1 VARRQ
6 LLDPEDSNNL
16 RDHSPDETSGPAMS
30 AKTDA
35 TTESVRQ
42 FYDEYG
48 WVVDGEGSGEDR
60 SFRGYSKAFADYSRV
75 STRRV
80 LDALG
85 EARGSVL
92 FVGGGDMPE
101 SHMAVARTFES
112 IVCLDLS
119 SVGLE
124 AARRKLGD
132 AADYVVGS
140 ILDADL
146 GTGVFDVVY
155 CAHVLY
161 HINRNN
167 QEAAVR
173 QMLKACK
180 PGGRVV
186 LVYANPWSPVRVAGR
201 AAGAVLGS
209 LRKTPPAGAPAKLY
223 YYDHP
228 LSWWRRFADQARVRI
243 APWEAVAG
251 RIATPVMRP
260 QILAKGFV
268 GGAVALEKVAPGLAV
283 ALWQYPLI
291 VLEKPSA

>member
-1 VARRQ
+1 
-6 LLDPEDSNNL
+6 
-16 RDHSPDETSGPAMS
+16 MS
-30 AKTDA
+30 EKTDA
-35 TTESVRQ
+35 TTEAVRR

-48 WVVDGEGSGEDR
+48 WVVDGQGSGEDK
-60 SFRGYSKAFADYSRV
+60 SFRGYSKAFTDYSRV

-85 EARGSVL
+85 DRRGSVL

-101 SHMAVARTFES
+101 NHMAVARTFAR

-132 AADYVVGS
+132 GAEYVVGS
-140 ILDADL
+140 ILEADL
-146 GTGVFDVVY
+146 GAGDFDVVY

-161 HINRNN
+161 HISRDL

-173 QMLKACK
+173 RMLRACR

-186 LVYANPWSPVRVAGR
+186 LVYANPWSPVRLAGR
-201 AAGAVLGS
+201 AAALLGR
-209 LRKTPPAGAPAKLY
+209 LRKAPPSAAPARLY
-223 YYDHP
+223 YHDHP
-228 LSWWRRFADQARVRI
+228 LGWWSRFAGEARVRI

-251 RIATPVMRP
+251 RIAAPVLQP
-260 QILAKGFV
+260 QALASGFV
-268 GGAVALEKVAPGLAV
+268 SAAIALERTAPGLAV
-283 ALWQYPLI
+283 RLWQYPLI
-291 VLEKPSA
+291 VLEKNRAD

>member
-1 VARRQ
+1 
-6 LLDPEDSNNL
+6 
-16 RDHSPDETSGPAMS
+16 MS
-30 AKTDA
+30 DKTDA
-35 TTESVRQ
+35 TTDAVRQ

-48 WVVDGEGSGEDR
+48 WVVDGEGSGEDK
-60 SFRGYSKAFADYSRV
+60 SFRGESEAFAAYARV

-85 EARGSVL
+85 PARGSVL

-101 SHMAVARTFES
+101 SHMAVARTFQR

-119 SVGLE
+119 MVGME
-124 AARRKLGD
+124 AARRKLGN

-161 HINRNN
+161 HINREN
-167 QEAAVR
+167 QELAVR
-173 QMLKACK
+173 RMLKACK

-186 LVYANPWSPVRVAGR
+186 VVYANPWSPVRIAGR
-201 AAGAVLGS
+201 AAAALLGP
-209 LRKTPPAGAPAKLY
+209 LRKAPPPGAPAKLY
-223 YYDHP
+223 YHDHP
-228 LSWWRRFADQARVRI
+228 LGWWRRFADQARVRL

-251 RIATPVMRP
+251 RIAMPALRSP
-260 QILAKGFV
+260 ALAKGFV
-268 GGAVALEKVAPGLAV
+268 GAAMALEKAAPGLAV
-283 ALWQYPLI
+283 RLWQYPLI
-291 VLEKPSA
+291 VLEKPAD

>member
-1 VARRQ
+1 
-6 LLDPEDSNNL
+6 
-16 RDHSPDETSGPAMS
+16 MS
-30 AKTDA
+30 DKTDA
-35 TTESVRQ
+35 TTDAVRQ

-48 WVVDGEGSGEDR
+48 WVVDGEGSGEDK
-60 SFRGYSKAFADYSRV
+60 SFRGESEAFAAYARV

-85 EARGSVL
+85 PARGSVL

-101 SHMAVARTFES
+101 SHMAVARTFQR

-119 SVGLE
+119 MVGME
-124 AARRKLGD
+124 AARRKLGE
-132 AADYVVGS
+132 AAEYVVGS

-161 HINRNN
+161 HINREN

-173 QMLKACK
+173 RMLKACK

-186 LVYANPWSPVRVAGR
+186 LVYANPWSPVRVVGR
-201 AAGAVLGS
+201 TAAALLGP
-209 LRKTPPAGAPAKLY
+209 LRKAPPPGAPAKLY

-228 LSWWRRFADQARVRI
+228 LGWWRRFSDEAKVGL

-251 RIATPVMRP
+251 RIATPVLRP
-260 QILAKGFV
+260 RALAAGFV
-268 GGAVALEKVAPGLAV
+268 GAAIALEQAAPGLAV
-283 ALWQYPLI
+283 RLWQYPLI
-291 VLEKPSA
+291 VLEKRAP

>member
-1 VARRQ
+1 MT
-6 LLDPEDSNNL
+6 DTPDS
-16 RDHSPDETSGPAMS
+16 
-30 AKTDA
+30 

-48 WVVDGEGSGEDR
+48 WVVDGEGSGEDK
-60 SFRGYSKAFADYSRV
+60 SFRGYSEAFARYSRV

-101 SHMAVARTFES
+101 SHMAVARTFDRV
-112 IVCLDLS
+112 VCLDLS

-124 AARRKLGD
+124 VARRKLGD
-132 AADYVVGS
+132 AAQYVVGS

-161 HINRNN
+161 HINRDS

-173 QMLKACK
+173 RMLKACK

-186 LVYANPWSPVRVAGR
+186 LVYANPWSPVRMAGR
-201 AAGAVLGS
+201 AAGALLGP
-209 LRKTPPAGAPAKLY
+209 LRKAPPPGAPAKLY
-223 YYDHP
+223 YHDHP
-228 LSWWRRFADQARVRI
+228 LGWWRRFEDAARVQI
-243 APWEAVAG
+243 SPWEAVAG
-251 RIATPVMRP
+251 RIATPMLRP
-260 QILAKGFV
+260 AAVAAGFV
-268 GGAVALEKVAPGLAV
+268 NAAIGLEKAAPGLAV
-283 ALWQYPLI
+283 RLWQYPLV
-291 VLEKPSA
+291 VLEKQGG

>member
-1 VARRQ
+1 MINKS
-6 LLDPEDSNNL
+6 DS
-16 RDHSPDETSGPAMS
+16 
-30 AKTDA
+30 

-48 WVVDGEGSGEDR
+48 WVVDSAGSGEDK
-60 SFRGYSKAFADYSRV
+60 SFRGYSEAFARYSKV
-75 STRRV
+75 STKRV

-101 SHMAVARTFES
+101 SHMAVARTFDRV
-112 IVCLDLS
+112 VCLDLS

-132 AADYVVGS
+132 SADYVVGS

-161 HINRNN
+161 HIDAAD
-167 QEAAVR
+167 QEAAVQR
-173 QMLKACK
+173 MLRACRS
-180 PGGRVV
+180 GGRVV
-186 LVYANPWSPVRVAGR
+186 LVYANPWSPVRMAGR
-201 AAGAVLGS
+201 AAGAVLGP
-209 LRKTPPAGAPAKLY
+209 LRKAPPPGAPTKLY
-223 YYDHP
+223 YHDHP
-228 LSWWRRFADQARVRI
+228 LGWWRRFADQARVGL

-251 RIATPVMRP
+251 RIAAPVLRP
-260 QILAKGFV
+260 KALAAGFV
-268 GGAVALEKVAPGLAV
+268 SAAIALEKAAPGLAV
-283 ALWQYPLI
+283 RLWQYPLV
-291 VLEKPSA
+291 VLEKRSG